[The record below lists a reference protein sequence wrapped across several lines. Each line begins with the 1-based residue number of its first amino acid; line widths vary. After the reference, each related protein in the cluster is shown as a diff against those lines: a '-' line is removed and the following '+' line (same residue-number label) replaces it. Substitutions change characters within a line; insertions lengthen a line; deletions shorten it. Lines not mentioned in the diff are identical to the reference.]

1 MKKTILTMAALA
13 MLTACAD
20 AADNKGNVSFSGELN
35 GLKDTLIVMTPT
47 GERSMKRD
55 TVLTKNGK
63 FQFTVSVNEPTTIY
77 AYTPGTLR
85 REEHI
90 GFEAIAVPGEKA
102 VMTGD
107 LTKEYYFSGSK
118 FYKEYNEADRAYS
131 SAMKP
136 YSELMESLN
145 KRMQSGESQETV
157 QKEYSEKAPAL
168 QKQATDALVDFI
180 AKHPDSEG
188 AAAFI
193 PSLDDLATMKKAAA
207 SLSENIKNGRMHAFY
222 QKAID
227 QLEAQ
232 EKAEAEAAKK
242 QAAGVVAP
250 EFTLN
255 DLDGKPLSL
264 ASFKG
269 KYVLLDFWG
278 TWCVWCVRGI
288 PKMKEYYNKYKD
300 KFEILSIDCND
311 TMEKWKE
318 GVKKHELPWKNVYQP
333 KTGDVQTTQLYAIH
347 GFPTKILVG
356 PDGKI
361 VKTVV
366 GEDPAFYTFLD
377 ETFGK

>member
-1 MKKTILTMAALA
+1 MKKTILTMAAMA

-20 AADNKGNVSFSGELN
+20 AADNKGNVSFSGELS

-47 GERSMKRD
+47 GERSVARD
-55 TVLTKNGK
+55 TVLTKDGK
-63 FQFTVSVNEPTTIY
+63 FQFTVNVNEPTLIY

-85 REEHI
+85 RTERI

-107 LTKEYYFSGSK
+107 VKKEYYFSGSK
-118 FYKEYNEADRAYS
+118 FYQEYNEADKAYS
-131 SAMKP
+131 NAIKP
-136 YSELMESLN
+136 LNELVESLN
-145 KRMQSGESQETV
+145 KRMQTGESQETL
-157 QKEYSEKAPAL
+157 QKEYREKASAI
-168 QKQATDALVDFI
+168 QQQAANAIIDFI
-180 AKHPDSEG
+180 VKHPDSEG

-193 PSLDDLATMKKAAA
+193 PALGDLATMKKAAA
-207 SLSENIKNGRMHAFY
+207 SLSEKVKNGRMHAYY
-222 QKAID
+222 QKEID
-227 QLEAQ
+227 QLEAR
-232 EKAEAEAAKK
+232 EKAEAEAGKK

-250 EFTLN
+250 DFTLN
-255 DLDGKPLSL
+255 DINGKPLSL

-278 TWCVWCVRGI
+278 TWCIWCVRGI

-311 TMEKWKE
+311 AMDKWKE

-333 KTGDVQTTQLYAIH
+333 KTGNVQTTEMYAIQ

>member
-20 AADNKGNVSFSGELN
+20 AADNKGNVSFSGELS

-47 GERSMKRD
+47 GGRSMKKD

-63 FQFTVSVNEPTTIY
+63 FQFTVNVNEPTTIY
-77 AYTPGTLR
+77 VYTPGTFR
-85 REEHI
+85 RTERI
-90 GFEAIAVPGEKA
+90 GFEPIAVPGEKA
-102 VMTGD
+102 VVTGD
-107 LTKEYYFSGSK
+107 VSKEIYFNGSK
-118 FYKEYNEADRAYS
+118 FYQEYNEADRTYS
-131 SAMKP
+131 AALKP
-136 YSELMESLN
+136 LQALMESLN
-145 KRMQSGESQETV
+145 KRMESGESQETL
-157 QKEYSEKAPAL
+157 QKEYSDKAPAM
-168 QKQATDALVDFI
+168 QEQATNVLIDFI

-193 PSLDDLATMKKAAA
+193 PELRDLALMKKAAA
-207 SLSENIKNGRMHAFY
+207 SLSEKVRNGRMKAYY
-222 QKAID
+222 QKVID
-227 QLEAQ
+227 QMEAR
-232 EKAEAEAAKK
+232 EKAEAEAGKK
-242 QAAGVVAP
+242 QAAGVEAP
-250 EFTLN
+250 AFTLN
-255 DLDGKPLSL
+255 DIDGKPLSL

-333 KTGDVQTTQLYAIH
+333 KDGALQTTELYGIQ

>member
-20 AADNKGNVSFSGELN
+20 AADNKGNVSFSGELS

-47 GERSMKRD
+47 GGRSLKKD

-63 FQFTVSVNEPTTIY
+63 FQFTVNVNEPTTIY
-77 AYTPGTLR
+77 VYTPGTFR
-85 REEHI
+85 RTERI
-90 GFEAIAVPGEKA
+90 GFEPIAVPGEKA
-102 VMTGD
+102 VVTGD
-107 LTKEYYFSGSK
+107 VSKEIYFNGSK
-118 FYKEYNEADRAYS
+118 FYQEYNEADRTYS
-131 SAMKP
+131 AALKP
-136 YSELMESLN
+136 LQALMESLN
-145 KRMQSGESQETV
+145 KRMESGESQETL
-157 QKEYSEKAPAL
+157 QKEYSEKAPAM
-168 QKQATDALVDFI
+168 QEQATNTLIDFI

-193 PSLDDLATMKKAAA
+193 PELRDLALMKKAAA
-207 SLSENIKNGRMHAFY
+207 SLSEKVRNGRMKAYY
-222 QKAID
+222 QKVID
-227 QLEAQ
+227 QMEAR
-232 EKAEAEAAKK
+232 EKAEAEAGKK
-242 QAAGVVAP
+242 QAAGVEAP
-250 EFTLN
+250 AFTLN
-255 DLDGKPLSL
+255 DIDGKPLSL

-333 KTGDVQTTQLYAIH
+333 KDGALQTTELYGIQ